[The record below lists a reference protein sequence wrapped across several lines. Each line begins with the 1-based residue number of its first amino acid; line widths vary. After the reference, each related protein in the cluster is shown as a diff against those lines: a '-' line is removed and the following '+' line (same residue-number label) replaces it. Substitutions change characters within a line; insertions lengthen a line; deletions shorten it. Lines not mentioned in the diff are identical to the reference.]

1 MDTTSILTKKN
12 YLLNFANEISA
23 SNKQFKTINKRWNG
37 VMKAGM
43 IETGRMKKDAAKM
56 FEPLIQDMRTTIS
69 QYELIQTQVTDA
81 VFIEMAKKAIFQ
93 IYDAAGFTINILKR
107 NLFERTADVGY
118 LATDGEIIEFLKYAH
133 LRHDKLSNGK
143 DTSLEEKQ
151 KKIRDRLAEYQFEYT
166 VYNEIIILDVAGN
179 ILANLN
185 PENRGS
191 FSKDPLLKQTQN
203 IDLHKDIDEDKYVE
217 TFRPTDLMPDHGNV
231 LIYSQ
236 KIEDPKTRTALGTL
250 CLCFDFEDEMTGI
263 FKDLK
268 QGNEN
273 IICGILDEKG
283 VVLSASNT
291 KILPR
296 AKRVPFNIDTEFT
309 FMNLGGK
316 AYLLS
321 TVPTEG
327 YQGFYGLTWYGLA
340 MIEMRYVFSM
350 DQNKNEF
357 DQDTLAEIQNCFKDL
372 ANIKKRSDLLL
383 EDMKRDGLNGVIQAS
398 KFNDK
403 TFVEIIK
410 YLEEIGTEINSIFN
424 LIFSNL
430 MQTVGTS
437 LFNELQFRAFQGNN
451 IADRN
456 LYERA
461 NDVCWW
467 ALTPLFRETLTRRA
481 AGTFEDQ
488 DAKNLKENLQYIND
502 LYTPYLRLA
511 LTDRA
516 GKIIAVSNP
525 PLGLEEHF
533 VENNLPKGQEFIG
546 IKIDENL
553 LTRTM
558 ALPSKQDYA
567 VTGFSSTPLY
577 GGRPTYIYSTA
588 IRDPENVS
596 KVVGTILIV
605 FDAQPQFKAM
615 LMDTLPR
622 DEDKKVV
629 EGSFALFADRKK
641 TILASTSPD
650 YPVGSILE
658 LDDTV
663 FSLKNGERCAS
674 IITLKSRT
682 YAMGMQVS
690 AGYREYKRIDGY
702 LNDIVSMVFIPICN
716 N

>member
-1 MDTTSILTKKN
+1 
-12 YLLNFANEISA
+12 
-23 SNKQFKTINKRWNG
+23 
-37 VMKAGM
+37 MKLGM
-43 IETGRMKKDAAKM
+43 IEVGRMKKDAAKM
-56 FEPLIQDMRTTIS
+56 FEPLIQDMQATIS

-81 VFIEMAKKAIFQ
+81 IFIEMVKKAIFQ
-93 IYDAAGFTINILKR
+93 IHDAAGFTINILKR

-118 LATDGEIIEFLKYAH
+118 LATDGEIIEFLKYAN
-133 LRHDKLSNGK
+133 LNDDNKN
-143 DTSLEEKQ
+143 TSLEEKQ
-151 KKIRDRLAEYQFEYT
+151 KRIRDRLAEYQFEYS

-185 PENRGS
+185 PENRVS
-191 FSKDPLLKQTQN
+191 FSKDPLLKQTQD
-203 IDLHKDIDEDKYVE
+203 IDLHKNIDEDKYVE
-217 TFRPTDLMPDHGNV
+217 TFRPTDLMPGHGNV

-236 KIEDPKTRTALGTL
+236 KIEDPQKHIALGTL
-250 CLCFDFEDEMTGI
+250 CLCFDFKDEMARI

-283 VVLSASNT
+283 VVLSAGNT
-291 KILPR
+291 KILPQTQ
-296 AKRVPFNIDTEFT
+296 RVPFRIDAEFT
-309 FMNLGGK
+309 FMNLGRK
-316 AYLLS
+316 EYLLI

-327 YQGFYGLTWYGLA
+327 YQGFYGLTWYGFA
-340 MIEMRYVFSM
+340 MIEMGHVFSM
-350 DQNKNEF
+350 DQNNDVFEKE
-357 DQDTLAEIQNCFKDL
+357 TIVEIQNYFKDL
-372 ANIKKRSDLLL
+372 ANIKKQSNLLL
-383 EDMKRDGLNGVIQAS
+383 EDMKRDGLNGIIQAS
-398 KFNDK
+398 KFQDK

-410 YLEEIGTEINSIFN
+410 YLEKIGTEINSIFN

-467 ALTPLFRETLTRRA
+467 ALTPLFRETLARRM

-488 DAKNLKENLQYIND
+488 DSRNLRENLQYIND

-511 LTDRA
+511 LTDKA
-516 GKIIAVSNP
+516 GEIIAVSNP
-525 PLGLEEHF
+525 PFGLEEHF

-546 IKIDENL
+546 TKIDESL
-553 LTRTM
+553 LAKTM

-567 VTGFSSTPLY
+567 VTDFSSTPLY

-588 IRDPENVS
+588 IRDPENIS

-605 FDAQPQFKAM
+605 FDAEPQFKQM

-622 DEDKKVV
+622 DEDKKII

-658 LDDTV
+658 LDDNF
-663 FSLKNGERCAS
+663 FSLKNGEQSAS
-674 IITLKSRT
+674 IITLKSCK

-690 AGYREYKRIDGY
+690 AGYREYKRTDGY
-702 LNDIVSMVFIPICN
+702 LNDIISMVFIPMEQ
-716 N
+716 

>member
-1 MDTTSILTKKN
+1 MDTDSILARKN
-12 YLLNFANEISA
+12 HLFNFADGISA
-23 SNKQFKTINKRWNG
+23 SNKRFKIINKRWRG
-37 VMKAGM
+37 VMKSGM
-43 IETGRMKKDAAKM
+43 IEAGRMKKDAAKM
-56 FEPLIQDMRTTIS
+56 FEPLIQDMQATIN
-69 QYELIQTQVTDA
+69 QYELIQTQVTEA
-81 VFIEMAKKAIFQ
+81 VFMEMAKKAISQ

-118 LATDGEIIEFLKYAH
+118 LSTDGEIIEFLKYAN
-133 LRHDKLSNGK
+133 SNNDK
-143 DTSLEEKQ
+143 DTSLEERQ
-151 KKIRDRLAEYQFEYT
+151 KKIRNRLAEYQFEYT

-185 PENRGS
+185 PENRVS
-191 FSKDPLLKQTQN
+191 FSKDPLLKQTQD
-203 IDLHKDIDEDKYVE
+203 IDLHKKIDEDKYVE
-217 TFRPTDLMPDHGNV
+217 TFRPTDLMPGHGNM

-236 KIEDPKTRTALGTL
+236 KIEDPKERISLGTL
-250 CLCFDFEDEMTGI
+250 CLCFDFEDEIAGI

-273 IICGILDEKG
+273 IICGILDDNG
-283 VVLSASNT
+283 VVLSACNT
-291 KILPR
+291 KVLPQ
-296 AKRVPFNIDTEFT
+296 AKKVPVKIDAEFT

-316 AYLLS
+316 EYIMS

-340 MIEMRYVFSM
+340 MIEMGHVFSM
-350 DQNKNEF
+350 DQNNDVFEKE
-357 DQDTLAEIQNCFKDL
+357 TIVEIQNYFKDL
-372 ANIKKRSDLLL
+372 ANIKNRSDLLL
-383 EDMKRDGLNGVIQAS
+383 EDMKRDGLNGIIQAI
-398 KFNDK
+398 KFQDK

-410 YLEEIGTEINSIFN
+410 YVEEIGTEINSIFN

-467 ALTPLFRETLTRRA
+467 ALTPLFREALTRRET
-481 AGTFEDQ
+481 GTFEDQ
-488 DAKNLKENLQYIND
+488 DFQNLREHLQYIND

-511 LTDRA
+511 LTDKA
-516 GKIIAVSNP
+516 GEIIAVSNP
-525 PLGLEEHF
+525 PLGVEEHF

-546 IKIDENL
+546 TKIDKDL
-553 LTRTM
+553 LAKTM

-567 VTGFSSTPLY
+567 VTDFSSTPLY
-577 GGRPTYIYSTA
+577 GARPTYIYSTA
-588 IRDPENVS
+588 IRDSRNIS
-596 KVVGTILIV
+596 KIVGTILIV
-605 FDAQPQFKAM
+605 FDAEPQFKAM
-615 LMDTLPR
+615 LMDILPR
-622 DEDKKVV
+622 NEDKKII

-641 TILASTSPD
+641 TILASTSPE

-658 LDDTV
+658 LDDNL
-663 FSLKNGERCAS
+663 FSLKNGERGAS
-674 IITLKSRT
+674 IITLTSRT

-690 AGYREYKRIDGY
+690 AGYREYKRTDGY
-702 LNDIVSMVFIPICN
+702 LNDIISMVFIPM
-716 N
+716 

>member
-1 MDTTSILTKKN
+1 
-12 YLLNFANEISA
+12 
-23 SNKQFKTINKRWNG
+23 
-37 VMKAGM
+37 MKSGM
-43 IETGRMKKDAAKM
+43 IEAGRMKKDAAKM
-56 FEPLIQDMRTTIS
+56 FEPLIQDMQATIS

-81 VFIEMAKKAIFQ
+81 VFMEMAKKAISQ

-118 LATDGEIIEFLKYAH
+118 LSTDGEIIEFLKYANSNN
-133 LRHDKLSNGK
+133 DK
-143 DTSLEEKQ
+143 DASLEEKK
-151 KKIRDRLAEYQFEYT
+151 KKIRTRLAEYQFEYT

-185 PENRGS
+185 PENRVS
-191 FSKDPLLKQTQN
+191 FSKDPLLKQTQD
-203 IDLHKDIDEDKYVE
+203 IDLHKNIDEDKYVE
-217 TFRPTDLMPDHGNV
+217 TFRPTDLMPGHGNV

-236 KIEDPKTRTALGTL
+236 KIEDPKKRIALGTL
-250 CLCFDFEDEMTGI
+250 CLCFDFEDEIAGI

-283 VVLSASNT
+283 VVLSTCNT
-291 KILPR
+291 KVLPQ
-296 AKRVPFNIDTEFT
+296 AKRVPVKIDAEFT

-316 AYLLS
+316 EYIMS

-340 MIEMRYVFSM
+340 MIEMGHVFSM
-350 DQNKNEF
+350 DQNNDVFEKE
-357 DQDTLAEIQNCFKDL
+357 TIVEIQNYFKDL
-372 ANIKKRSDLLL
+372 ANIKNRSDLLL
-383 EDMKRDGLNGVIQAS
+383 EDMKRDGLNGIIQAI
-398 KFNDK
+398 KFQDK

-410 YLEEIGTEINSIFN
+410 YIEEIGTEINSIFN

-467 ALTPLFRETLTRRA
+467 ALTPLFRETLTRRET
-481 AGTFEDQ
+481 GTFEDQ
-488 DAKNLKENLQYIND
+488 DSQNLRERLQYIND

-511 LTDRA
+511 LTDKA
-516 GKIIAVSNP
+516 GEIIAVSNP
-525 PLGLEEHF
+525 PLGVEEHF

-546 IKIDENL
+546 TKIDKGL
-553 LTRTM
+553 LAKTM

-567 VTGFSSTPLY
+567 VTDFLSTPLY
-577 GGRPTYIYSTA
+577 GARPTYIYSTA
-588 IRDPENVS
+588 IRDS
-596 KVVGTILIV
+596 KNISKIVGTILIV
-605 FDAQPQFKAM
+605 FDAEPQFKEM
-615 LMDTLPR
+615 LMDILPR
-622 DEDKKVV
+622 NEDKKII

-641 TILASTSPD
+641 TILASTSPE

-658 LDDTV
+658 LDDNL
-663 FSLKNGERCAS
+663 FSLKNGERGAS
-674 IITLKSRT
+674 IITLTSRT

-690 AGYREYKRIDGY
+690 AGYREYKRTDGY
-702 LNDIVSMVFIPICN
+702 RNDILSMVFIPM
-716 N
+716 

>member
-1 MDTTSILTKKN
+1 
-12 YLLNFANEISA
+12 
-23 SNKQFKTINKRWNG
+23 
-37 VMKAGM
+37 
-43 IETGRMKKDAAKM
+43 MKKDAAKM
-56 FEPLIQDMRTTIS
+56 FEPLIQDMQATIS

-81 VFIEMAKKAIFQ
+81 VFMEMAKKAISQ

-118 LATDGEIIEFLKYAH
+118 LSTDGEIIEFLKYANSNN
-133 LRHDKLSNGK
+133 DK
-143 DTSLEEKQ
+143 DASLEEKK
-151 KKIRDRLAEYQFEYT
+151 KKIRTRLAEYQFEYT

-185 PENRGS
+185 PENRVS
-191 FSKDPLLKQTQN
+191 FSKDPLLKQTQD
-203 IDLHKDIDEDKYVE
+203 IDLHKNIDEDKYVE
-217 TFRPTDLMPDHGNV
+217 TFRPTDLMPGHGNV

-236 KIEDPKTRTALGTL
+236 KIEDPKKRIALGTL
-250 CLCFDFEDEMTGI
+250 CLCFDFEDEIAGI

-283 VVLSASNT
+283 VVLSTCNT
-291 KILPR
+291 KVLPQ
-296 AKRVPFNIDTEFT
+296 AKRVPVKIDAEFT

-316 AYLLS
+316 EYIMS

-340 MIEMRYVFSM
+340 MIEMGHVFSM
-350 DQNKNEF
+350 DQNNDVFEKE
-357 DQDTLAEIQNCFKDL
+357 TIVEIQNYFKDL
-372 ANIKKRSDLLL
+372 ANIKNRSDLLL
-383 EDMKRDGLNGVIQAS
+383 EDMKRDGLNGIIQAI
-398 KFNDK
+398 KFQDK

-410 YLEEIGTEINSIFN
+410 YIEEIGTEINSIFN

-467 ALTPLFRETLTRRA
+467 ALTPLFRETLTRRET
-481 AGTFEDQ
+481 GTFEDQ
-488 DAKNLKENLQYIND
+488 DSQNLRERLQYIND

-511 LTDRA
+511 LTDKA
-516 GKIIAVSNP
+516 GEIIAVSNP
-525 PLGLEEHF
+525 PLGVEEHF

-546 IKIDENL
+546 TKIDKGL
-553 LTRTM
+553 LAKTM

-567 VTGFSSTPLY
+567 VTDFLSTPLY
-577 GGRPTYIYSTA
+577 GARPTYIYSTA
-588 IRDPENVS
+588 IRDS
-596 KVVGTILIV
+596 KNISKIVGTILIV
-605 FDAQPQFKAM
+605 FDAEPQFKEM
-615 LMDTLPR
+615 LMDILPR
-622 DEDKKVV
+622 NEDKKII

-641 TILASTSPD
+641 TILASTSPE

-658 LDDTV
+658 LDDNL
-663 FSLKNGERCAS
+663 FSLKNGERGAS
-674 IITLKSRT
+674 IITLTSRT

-690 AGYREYKRIDGY
+690 AGYREYKRTDGY
-702 LNDIVSMVFIPICN
+702 RNDILSMVFIPM
-716 N
+716 